1 MPPAHA
7 TDKLPYTILVQRR
20 IKDLATA
27 FHGELRG
34 CFTPPVDVLGIAAW
48 LGIDVQSFPFR
59 GRVSGC
65 LVYVDDR
72 WVIGVDSRQPLVRRR
87 FTIGHEIAHYLFD
100 SGVRREFYCKPRSYQ
115 DFLERR
121 ADYFAANLL
130 MPPWWVEKLYWS
142 GWGVDEMAEYF
153 VVSKEAMR
161 VQLRQ
166 LRLYNVA

>member
-1 MPPAHA
+1 MPQQA
-7 TDKLPYTILVQRR
+7 TARIPYTVLVPQR
-20 IKDLATA
+20 IKTLATA
-27 FHGELRG
+27 YYGEVRG
-34 CFTPPVDVLGIAAW
+34 CFDPPVDVYGIAKW
-48 LGIDVQSFPFR
+48 LGLEIEEYEFR

-65 LVYVDDR
+65 LVYVENQ
-72 WVIGVDSRQPLVRRR
+72 WVVGVDRRQPLGRRR

-115 DFLERR
+115 DSLERR